1 MIKLEANFN
10 DKSTK
15 LEANGKGFD
24 LLIESGQVILSLVD
38 MHMKHASVSM
48 EEAEA
53 MVAGAYKA
61 LKGSTEKIVS
71 VDKAAFRKD

>member
-1 MIKLEANFN
+1 MIKIEANFN
-10 DKSTK
+10 NKNTK

-24 LLIESGQVILSLVD
+24 LLLESGQVILALVD

-71 VDKAAFRKD
+71 VDEAAFRKD